1 MDRCSRLAGSGGGM
15 RACSVQAQVSAACM
29 LLLPAEFIQ
38 RDTSRWRRSF
48 TASFVGEDKSAEIS
62 PPRLM
67 ARQIMAHVAVAT
79 GVPRAPF
86 LVAAAHLK
94 AV

>member
-1 MDRCSRLAGSGGGM
+1 MRCVSRCLATSYTCQPG
-15 RACSVQAQVSAACM
+15 RRTH
-29 LLLPAEFIQ
+29 PERE
-38 RDTSRWRRSF
+38 RDTCKRRRSF

-67 ARQIMAHVAVAT
+67 AQQIMAHVAAAT
-79 GVPRAPF
+79 GVPRVPF
-86 LVAAAHLK
+86 PVAAAHLK